1 MVGDASSLKSP
12 VAHPLRC
19 KYHHNDYQGFCILNL
34 FKITLPTSLTFSR
47 NSSIPYFVVFTT
59 TPRSPE
65 LAKEIAAD
73 ATVSVTLVREALLSE
88 QPGLPLTPPLTPTS
102 EESDMGFR
110 PRLLRR
116 VGRSNSRMTRPRG
129 QSDASITQTRNKP
142 LPQLP
147 PLTRLSQTDT
157 LHSNMS
163 IGFPKRP
170 RQMCDGQKHPSLE
183 AMAAMPD
190 GLYKSKI
197 PLNGDIIPCLDWAG
211 VSVKVSKPHTTAD
224 VPISD

>member
-1 MVGDASSLKSP
+1 
-12 VAHPLRC
+12 
-19 KYHHNDYQGFCILNL
+19 
-34 FKITLPTSLTFSR
+34 
-47 NSSIPYFVVFTT
+47 VFTT

-73 ATVSVTLVREALLSE
+73 ATVSVTLVREALISE
-88 QPGLPLTPPLTPTS
+88 QPGLPPSPPLTPTS

-116 VGRSNSRMTRPRG
+116 VALSHSRLTRPRG
-129 QSDASITQTRNKP
+129 QSDASIIPTRNKP

-147 PLTRLSQTDT
+147 PLTKLSQTDT

-170 RQMCDGQKHPSLE
+170 RQMCDGEKHPTLE
-183 AMAAMPD
+183 AIASLPD

-197 PLNGDIIPCLDWAG
+197 PLNGNLIPSLDWAG
-211 VSVKVSKPHTTAD
+211 VSVKVSNQLFPPYE
-224 VPISD
+224 PISDEICSITLKSV